1 MSDQNLRVW
10 PVEGDSYGDAIEYP
24 RYAKYR
30 MEPHYPGATGPR
42 HTDLVVYERD
52 AQGTEKVLGRHTVA
66 DVQIAF
72 AGQGSPIPQASDPT
86 LQGDRARNTPIE
98 ADSSDRE
105 YARTSPAPA
114 ADAGA
119 YEGGT
124 PDAPLGSDVEHV
136 HEGDG
141 SGPVEHV
148 DNYDTLDEET
158 LREELTYRGLADEGK
173 TPGTTDEMVR
183 VLRED
188 DRTRQQDPP
197 APVGDN
203 PHNL

>member
-1 MSDQNLRVW
+1 MGDQNLRVW
-10 PVEGDSYGDAIEYP
+10 PVEGDGYGDVIEYP

-30 MEPHYPGATGPR
+30 MQPHYPGATGPR
-42 HTDLVVYERD
+42 HTDLVVYEKT
-52 AQGTEKVLGRHTVA
+52 AQQEEKVLGKHTVA

-72 AGQGSPIPQASDPT
+72 AGQGSPIPQASDPA
-86 LQGDRARNTPIE
+86 LQGDRARNTPTT
-98 ADSSDRE
+98 ASGSDQE

-114 ADAGA
+114 ADAGT

-124 PDAPLGSDVEHV
+124 PDAPAAADVEHV

-141 SGPVEHV
+141 SGPVERV
-148 DNYDTLDEET
+148 DNYEDLPEET
-158 LREELTYRGLADEGK
+158 LREELTYRGL
-173 TPGTTDEMVR
+173 TTDGTALDMATR
-183 VLRED
+183 LRED